1 MPDHSADKLQLF
13 IASIGSLTGDE
24 ARKAKL
30 LYLRNELADFEAAN
44 SNAKAD
50 GFLQLLFA
58 LMPLFWPFL
67 YVQRKNLVTAAELS
81 ARRIQNALDVWRTDL
96 GDEHARLAG
105 ELERIKTGS
114 PRLLPWGK
122 RATS

>member
-30 LYLRNELADFEAAN
+30 LYLRNELADFDAEN
-44 SNAKAD
+44 SDARSLTV
-50 GFLQLLFA
+50 LQLVFA
-58 LMPLFWPFL
+58 VMPLFWPFL
-67 YVQRKNLVTAAELS
+67 YVQRQNLVNAAKLS
-81 ARRIQNALDVWRTDL
+81 ARRIRNALDVWKTDL
-96 GDEHARLAG
+96 GDEHVRLTS
-105 ELERIKTGS
+105 ELERIESGS